1 MFKVEVHIV
10 HQGCLA
16 NEMSRAFPKLRFLCP
31 GGFIADS
38 SVSELVALDSPGD
51 EDVRAVMD
59 FFAGRDEI
67 TEARVLERTADKAF
81 IYYTSS
87 RLPETFCS
95 QVVQR
100 NRCFP
105 IGMEIQEA
113 GLEKWTVGCVERSQA
128 ESLLKDLEA
137 LGPIRHADIS
147 ETSWQEL
154 LTPAGGK

>member
-1 MFKVEVHIV
+1 MFKVEFHIV

-16 NEMSRAFPKLRFLCP
+16 NEMSRAFPTLRFICP

-38 SVSELVALDSPGD
+38 SVSELVALDAPDD
-51 EDVRAVMD
+51 EDVQAVMD

-67 TEARVLERTADKAF
+67 VEAKLLERTADKAF
-81 IYYTSS
+81 IHYTSS
-87 RLPETFCS
+87 RMPETFCS

-100 NRCFP
+100 NCGFP
-105 IGMEIQEA
+105 IGMEMQEA
-113 GLEKWTVGCVERSQA
+113 GLEKWTVACVKRGQA
-128 ESLLKDLEA
+128 ESLLKDLET
-137 LGPIRHADIS
+137 LGQIQHADIT